1 MAPANL
7 SFSASLGSIASA
19 TSHDM
24 MINQH
29 SQPFMWPVQLGGS
42 APWKCTEI
50 PKGKDHL
57 PWFLKAEKIPGMF
70 FGIRKFLG
78 CKNHPTIV
86 LLWDFGK
93 KNSTILCTISSRR
106 CEWVAN
112 KLITSTCSRLV
123 HLPFSCLQI
132 NQPNNINQTTNQ
144 TQTGFHLHRGE
155 TQVTLHLW
163 ICSKFQQ
170 SYLNKT

>member
-1 MAPANL
+1 MTWWSTNTPSPSCDLCNL
-7 SFSASLGSIASA
+7 EVQPPENVQKFRKERIIFHDFWKLKKIRGCFLESGNFWDVKITQRSFY
-19 TSHDM
+19 
-24 MINQH
+24 
-29 SQPFMWPVQLGGS
+29 
-42 APWKCTEI
+42 
-50 PKGKDHL
+50 
-57 PWFLKAEKIPGMF
+57 
-70 FGIRKFLG
+70 FGILE
-78 CKNHPTIV
+78 
-86 LLWDFGK
+86 K
-93 KNSTILCTISSRR
+93 KTPPFCVPFPPGFCNFF
-106 CEWVAN
+106 VVN